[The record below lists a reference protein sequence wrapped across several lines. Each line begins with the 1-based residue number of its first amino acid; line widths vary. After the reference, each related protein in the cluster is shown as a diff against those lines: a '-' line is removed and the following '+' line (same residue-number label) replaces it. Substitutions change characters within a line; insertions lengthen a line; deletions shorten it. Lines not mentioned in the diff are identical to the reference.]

1 MENKPTMLQHTM
13 TWGAITGIALI
24 IYSLI
29 LYLAGQTFNNYLGW
43 ISYILLLAGII
54 MGTLLYRNKVLNGYI
69 SYGNAFLTGLLIIIF
84 SAILSSFF
92 SFILMR
98 FIDPGLIEQLVSKTE
113 EKLLSQGLNDD
124 QIEIAVERMRKM
136 MASPFSVI
144 LSLLG
149 MIFIGTIISLI
160 TAAFIKKEGN
170 TFEHDT
176 QGV

>member
-13 TWGAITGIALI
+13 TWGAITGIVII

-29 LYLAGQTFNNYLGW
+29 LYLTGQTFNTALGYF
-43 ISYILLLAGII
+43 SYILLIAGII
-54 MGTLLYRNKVLNGYI
+54 TGTLLFRNKVLNGHI
-69 SYGNAFLTGLLIIIF
+69 SYGNAFIAGLLIVIF

-113 EKLLSQGLNDD
+113 EKMLNQGLNDE
-124 QIEIAVERMRKM
+124 QIELIIERTRKM
-136 MASPFSVI
+136 VASPFSVVI
-144 LSLLG
+144 GLLG
-149 MIFIGTIISLI
+149 MIIIGTILSLI
-160 TAAFIKKEGN
+160 TSAFIKKEGN
-170 TFEHDT
+170 TFERDT